1 MTHICSS
8 RRILHKPLP
17 TVSFHAESYS
27 VRLQTDSSGTSPAPV
42 CNHGFVVYSF
52 KTRIL
57 SELFVARRIL
67 TALFGFCGTFVHPK
81 QKEALFL
88 ITIDNQPLTR
98 ALPFA
103 ESKGSGIVGS
113 SSGKI
118 RIENRRIPLVSMV
131 KTTWRKSQHYV
142 ERWPIQRGVSEETTW
157 SVADF
162 LMERSKIVSWI
173 FGHASFAFRGSH
185 APPFALKL
193 KFKFPPP
200 SRMLRCHTTLPAPPL
215 PLPSPFAVIWPNSLQ
230 IFKKNNFFFATL
242 DNCSIFAPRKE
253 MNREK

>member
-88 ITIDNQPLTR
+88 IPIDNQPLTR
-98 ALPFA
+98 ELSFE

-118 RIENRRIPLVSMV
+118 RIENRKIPLVSMA
-131 KTTWRKSQHYV
+131 KATRRKSQHYV
-142 ERWPIQRGVSEETTW
+142 ECWPIQRGVSEETAW
-157 SVADF
+157 GEGDF
-162 LMERSKIVSWI
+162 LMERSKIVSRI

-200 SRMLRCHTTLPAPPL
+200 SRMLRCQRNSASSSPPPSLPFRCYLAKFSTYLQKKPL
-215 PLPSPFAVIWPNSLQ
+215 FLCNI
-230 IFKKNNFFFATL
+230 
-242 DNCSIFAPRKE
+242 R
-253 MNREK
+253 